1 MLFMY
6 TRGHL
11 ALVIYTRAHLA
22 LVKYT
27 HAHLALV
34 KYTRVHLALVMYT
47 RAHLALVIYTR
58 AHLALVKYTCPS
70 HKAPPVFDWY
80 QFLLHVCDQ
89 LSKDHYLTAERPG
102 IEPTTFELQVQHS
115 NHDTKRRHTMAQ

>member
-27 HAHLALV
+27 
-34 KYTRVHLALVMYT
+34 RV
-47 RAHLALVIYTR
+47 HLALVIYTR

-70 HKAPPVFDWY
+70 PKAPPVFDWY
-80 QFLLHVCDQ
+80 QFLLLGGRGMCVINFP
-89 LSKDHYLTAERPG
+89 KIIT
-102 IEPTTFELQVQHS
+102 
-115 NHDTKRRHTMAQ
+115 